1 MYMSSKPDLPPLD
14 FKNNTPIGKR
24 IAKIRKGLGLTQEE
38 LGKKIGIKRFM
49 VSDYELGRVRLH
61 DEMVARF
68 AIALNVSADYLVG
81 LKDDPEP
88 FPKK

>member
-1 MYMSSKPDLPPLD
+1 MPKKPDLPSLEL
-14 FKNNTPIGKR
+14 KNSTPIGKR
-24 IAKIRKGLGLTQEE
+24 IAKIRKRIGLTQEE

-49 VSDYELGRVRLH
+49 VSDYELGRVRLY

-68 AIALNVSADYLVG
+68 AIALEVTTDYLLG